1 MVTQKVYYGSMV
13 FIPKKA
19 EVEEF
24 LKRRGIATDGKSN
37 DWLVLAGGVSCYK
50 DKLVEALGYLSKFY
64 SQVFFVFGN
73 VDFRLKGED
82 YNNYIDSVLQ
92 ELESYENVHIL
103 HNKIVEADGFKVAGS
118 SAWYYLADNYAKAQW
133 GTLSYDFSSVHPL
146 GYRDSNAHSIKDNE
160 FLKSL
165 IGKDLDLLIT
175 YFPPCE
181 GDIECAN
188 LEGVLL
194 PEDLPWIAGK
204 DNFYNEDM
212 SRVRSYYVFDNTMSS
227 WFYGLPYLELKKKE
241 RKS

>member
-1 MVTQKVYYGSMV
+1 MVTQKVYYASMV
-13 FIPKKA
+13 WIPKEDK
-19 EVEEF
+19 VEEY
-24 LKRRGIATDGKSN
+24 LESRSISVDGRSN
-37 DWLVLAGGVSCYK
+37 DWLVLAGGVSHHK
-50 DKLVEALGYLSKFY
+50 EKLVECLRYLSKFY
-64 SQVFFVFGN
+64 SHVFFVFGN

-82 YNNYIDSVLQ
+82 YNNYIDSVLK
-92 ELESYENVHIL
+92 ELEGYENVHIL
-103 HNKIVEADGFKVAGS
+103 HNRVVDVDGFKVAGS

-133 GTLSYDFSSVHPL
+133 STLSYDFSSVHPL

-181 GDIECAN
+181 GDRGCAN
-188 LEGVLL
+188 LEGVFL
-194 PEDLPWIAGK
+194 PEDLPWIAGN
-204 DNFYNEDM
+204 DISDEEDKFKIHD
-212 SRVRSYYVFDNTMSS
+212 YYVFDNTMSS

>member
-13 FIPKKA
+13 FIPKKD
-19 EVEEF
+19 EVVEY
-24 LKRRGIATDGKSN
+24 LKSRGIAMDGKSN
-37 DWLVLAGGVSCYK
+37 DWLVLAGGVSHHK
-50 DKLVEALGYLSKFY
+50 DKLVECLVYLSKFY
-64 SQVFFVFGN
+64 SHVFFVFGN

-82 YNNYIDSVLQ
+82 YNNYIDSVCK
-92 ELESYENVHIL
+92 ELEDYENVHIL
-103 HNKIVEADGFKVAGS
+103 NNRVVEVDGFNVAGS

-133 GTLSYDFSSVHPL
+133 GTLSFDFSSVHPL
-146 GYRDSNAHSIKDNE
+146 GYKDSNAHSIKDNE

-188 LEGVLL
+188 LEGVSL

>member
-13 FIPKKA
+13 WKPKEDK
-19 EVEEF
+19 VEEY
-24 LKRRGIATDGKSN
+24 LKSKGIATEGKSN

-50 DKLVEALGYLSKFY
+50 DKLVECLGYLSKFY
-64 SQVFFVFGN
+64 SHVFFVFGN

-82 YNNYIDSVLQ
+82 YNNYIYSVLQ
-92 ELESYENVHIL
+92 ELEGYENVHIL
-103 HNKIVEADGFKVAGS
+103 HNKIVEVDGFKVAGS

-146 GYRDSNAHSIKDNE
+146 GYRDSNTHSIKDND

-165 IGKDLDLLIT
+165 SGKDLDLLIT

>member
-13 FIPKKA
+13 WIPKEVK
-19 EVEEF
+19 VEEY
-24 LKRRGIATDGKSN
+24 LESKGISSDGRSN

-64 SQVFFVFGN
+64 SHVFFVFGN

-92 ELESYENVHIL
+92 ELEGYKNVHIL
-103 HNKIVEADGFKVAGS
+103 HNKIVEVDGFKIAGS
-118 SAWYYLADNYAKAQW
+118 SAWYYLADNYAKALW

-146 GYRDSNAHSIKDNE
+146 GYRGSNAHSIKDNE

-165 IGKDLDLLIT
+165 KGEDLDLLIT
-175 YFPPCE
+175 YFPPCD
-181 GDIECAN
+181 GDTECAN
-188 LEGVLL
+188 LEGVVL
-194 PEDLPWIAGK
+194 PEDLTWIAGK
-204 DNFYNEDM
+204 DISNKEYKFK
-212 SRVRSYYVFDNTMSS
+212 VRDYYVFDNTMSS

>member
-13 FIPKKA
+13 WIPKEDK
-19 EVEEF
+19 VEEY
-24 LKRRGIATDGKSN
+24 LESRGISTDGRSN
-37 DWLVLAGGVSCYK
+37 DWLVLAGGLSCYK

-73 VDFRLKGED
+73 VDFRLNGED
-82 YNNYIDSVLQ
+82 YNNYINSVCK
-92 ELESYENVHIL
+92 ELEGYENVHIL
-103 HNKIVEADGFKVAGS
+103 HNKIVEVGGFRVAGS

-133 GTLSYDFSSVHPL
+133 GTLSFDFSSVHPL

-160 FLKSL
+160 FLKAL
-165 IGKDLDLLIT
+165 KGEDLDLLIT

-188 LEGVLL
+188 LEGVSL

>member
-1 MVTQKVYYGSMV
+1 MV
-13 FIPKKA
+13 FIPKKDK
-19 EVEEF
+19 VEEY
-24 LKRRGIATDGKSN
+24 LKSRGISTDGRSK

-50 DKLVEALGYLSKFY
+50 DKLVEALGYISKFY

-103 HNKIVEADGFKVAGS
+103 HNKIVEVDGFKVAGS